1 MKTLYIKFKVV
12 GVSYFDTPPDA
23 TLRLNG
29 FDTGMR
35 AFAGRAEPSLPEPL
49 LPEPLPYA
57 EYEIADATFDGNAVM
72 QPVPHTC
79 TDERG
84 YAHMV
89 DDDVWVARPVP
100 DNFAIPDIRT
110 ARIRR
115 ALYED
120 ALERLSREIR
130 GARRV
135 AEVV

>member
-12 GVSYFDTPPDA
+12 GVSYFDSPPDT

-35 AFAGRAEPSLPEPL
+35 AFAGAAQVSLPEF
-49 LPEPLPYA
+49 LPYA

-72 QPVPHTC
+72 QPVPYAY
-79 TDERG
+79 TDSRG
-84 YAHMV
+84 YEHTV

-100 DNFAIPDIRT
+100 DNFALPDIRT
-110 ARIRR
+110 ARMKR

-120 ALERLSREIR
+120 ALEQLSREIR
-130 GARRV
+130 GARRAATV
-135 AEVV
+135 